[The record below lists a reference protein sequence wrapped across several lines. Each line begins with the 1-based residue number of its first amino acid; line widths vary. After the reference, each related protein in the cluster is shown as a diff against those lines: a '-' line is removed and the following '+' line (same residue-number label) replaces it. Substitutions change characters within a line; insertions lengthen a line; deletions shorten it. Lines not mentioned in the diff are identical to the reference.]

1 MIKIIFAPR
10 ANQIN
15 SLISQAKIDILK
27 TNKNQLLILLAFF
40 SIYVIWGSTYLL
52 NKIAVTEIP
61 AFSLA
66 GFRFLIAGTLILIIA
81 KILRKPLHVSKKQ
94 LLNSCIAGFLFL
106 VYGNGVF
113 VWALNYIDSGFAAL
127 LASTQPLFVLI
138 LMRLIDSKKLQVK
151 SIIGV
156 SLGMIGMYLLVSQKG
171 VSTKEGSLLAI
182 GIMFSCVL
190 SWSYG
195 SIFVSKADL
204 PKNFF
209 VSTGYQ
215 MIFAGVL
222 LLCISL
228 GLQET
233 WISPSDLSF
242 KAQLSFIGL
251 IVFGGIVAFTAFN
264 FLLKNVSPEKVAT
277 SAYVNPVVAMF
288 LGWYVLDENLTTQSI
303 IAAVILLTGVYFI
316 TSRKRL

>member
-1 MIKIIFAPR
+1 LKRDKNKI
-10 ANQIN
+10 
-15 SLISQAKIDILK
+15 LII
-27 TNKNQLLILLAFF
+27 LAFF
-40 SIYVIWGSTYLL
+40 SIYGIWGSTYLL

-66 GFRFLIAGTLILIIA
+66 DLRFLIAGVLILLIA
-81 KILRKPLHVSKKQ
+81 KILKKPLQISKKQ
-94 LLNSCIAGFLFL
+94 FLNATIAGFLFL

-113 VWALNYIDSGFAAL
+113 VWALNYIDSSFAAL

-138 LMRLIDSKKLQVK
+138 LMRLIDGKKMQVK

-156 SLGMIGMYLLVSQKG
+156 VLGMIGMYLLVSQQG
-171 VSTKEGSLLAI
+171 ISTKEGSLLAI
-182 GIMFSCVL
+182 FVMFTCVL

-215 MIFAGVL
+215 MISAGVL
-222 LLCISL
+222 LLTISF

-233 WISPSDLSF
+233 WLLPTNWSF
-242 KAQLSFIGL
+242 EAQLSVVGL
-251 IVFGGIVAFTAFN
+251 ILFGGIVAFTSFN

-277 SAYVNPVVAMF
+277 SAYVNPIVAMI
-288 LGWYVLDENLTTQSI
+288 LGWYVLDEQLSTQSI
-303 IAAVILLTGVYFI
+303 IASVVLLTGVYFI

>member
-1 MIKIIFAPR
+1 MK
-10 ANQIN
+10 
-15 SLISQAKIDILK
+15 S
-27 TNKNQLLILLAFF
+27 NKNRLLILFAFF
-40 SIYVIWGSTYLL
+40 AIYVIWGSTYLL

-66 GFRFLIAGTLILIIA
+66 AMRFLIAGTLILIIA
-81 KILRKPLHVSKKQ
+81 KCLKKSLHISKKQ
-94 LLNSCIAGFLFL
+94 FLNATIAGFLFL

-113 VWALNYIDSGFAAL
+113 VWALNYIDSSFAAL

-138 LMRLIDSKKLQVK
+138 LMRMIDGKRMQVK

-156 SLGMIGMYLLVSQKG
+156 VLGMTGMYLLVSQKG
-171 VSTKEGSLLAI
+171 ISAKEGSLLAI
-182 GIMFSCVL
+182 LITFTCVL

-195 SIFVSKADL
+195 SIFVSKANL

-215 MIFAGVL
+215 MISAGVL
-222 LLCISL
+222 LLMISF

-233 WISPSDLSF
+233 WVSPSVWSF
-242 KAQLSFIGL
+242 NAQLSVIGL
-251 IVFGGIVAFTAFN
+251 ILFGGIVAFTSFN

-277 SAYVNPVVAMF
+277 SAYVNPVVAML
-288 LGWYVLDENLTTQSI
+288 LGWYVLDEHLSSQSI
-303 IAAVILLTGVYFI
+303 IASVVLLTGVYFI